1 MPCSHPLDPDAIV
14 DVGAK
19 RMAHSLMQEG
29 EFGARNLAECWLEAF
44 SETWTADPFDEDE
57 GRLKRP
63 PRTQAL
69 IYTHR
74 LVRARDGF
82 PCKVV
87 VQLGRRGARLAF
99 LLEGASYDDAFRDT
113 AHVRPRPLGPIDI
126 ELTRAQFDGA
136 ASDREAKR
144 FRAYADAVW
153 SRVLSQRARRGAG
166 TRE

>member
-1 MPCSHPLDPDAIV
+1 MPCSHPLNPNAIV
-14 DVGAK
+14 DDD
-19 RMAHSLMQEG
+19 AHSLMQEG
-29 EFGARNLAECWLEAF
+29 EFVARNLAECWSEAF
-44 SETWTADPFDEDE
+44 DETWAADPFDENE

-74 LVRARDGF
+74 LVRERDGF
-82 PCKVV
+82 PCQIV

-99 LLEGASYDDAFRDT
+99 LLEGADYDDAFRDT
-113 AHVRPRPLGPIDI
+113 AHARPRPPGPIDI

-144 FRAYADAVW
+144 FRAHADAVW
-153 SRVLSQRARRGAG
+153 SRVLSQRARREAS